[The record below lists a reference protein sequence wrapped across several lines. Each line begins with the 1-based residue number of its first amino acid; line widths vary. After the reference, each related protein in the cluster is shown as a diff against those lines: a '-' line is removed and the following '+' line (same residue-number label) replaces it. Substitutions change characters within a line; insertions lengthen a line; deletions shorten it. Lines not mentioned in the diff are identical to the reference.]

1 MRRPL
6 PAPADL
12 TNAWTEVQRIHRE
25 HLEAH
30 EVNLPKENS
39 PRWIWLAM
47 LFHYRPEPVHKNEIS
62 DAVRRVFPN
71 AAPDQ
76 QVRHLKRDGWNIVD
90 HGPGLH
96 ALADPFRPSADFQNE
111 QARRRGTIAAADFE
125 SLKKKYGRR
134 CATCGAREDEPD
146 PRYGGAPVKLQRG
159 HKDPDGPA
167 DDLQN
172 ILPQCGPCNQA
183 YRRDFVFDSRGRVHS
198 VADIRPVK
206 RAGAHVRRKIRNF
219 LNKQK
224 L

>member
-1 MRRPL
+1 MSCSAGRPASAPVGARWGF
-6 PAPADL
+6 PA
-12 TNAWTEVQRIHRE
+12 
-25 HLEAH
+25 
-30 EVNLPKENS
+30 
-39 PRWIWLAM
+39 
-47 LFHYRPEPVHKNEIS
+47 RP
-62 DAVRRVFPN
+62 
-71 AAPDQ
+71 AAP
-76 QVRHLKRDGWNIVD
+76 VIGEALRF
-90 HGPGLH
+90 GPENGFSSRNRSRV
-96 ALADPFRPSADFQNE
+96 PGNPGTSPSE
-111 QARRRGTIAAADFE
+111 PGGSHPAAAIA
-125 SLKKKYGRR
+125 GRILSVR
-134 CATCGAREDEPD
+134 PQAFTPGSARIPNYKLSTKTGQAQCATCGAREDEPD

-183 YRRDFVFDSRGRVHS
+183 YRRDFVFDSRGRVHA